1 MERVVVMLVV
11 PSFPQDFVDMYIGDV
26 GVSLAII
33 HYLRLY
39 WLDLASPFDMTK
51 AFSLV
56 VH

>member
-1 MERVVVMLVV
+1 MLVV

-26 GVSLAII
+26 GVGLAVI

-51 AFSLV
+51 AFGLV